1 MEGVM
6 VVNDPVSFRAF
17 VKHTPYSELRSR
29 KETVSVTVPINN
41 RIWPSTKRIVL
52 HSVLVASLLAP
63 IVINPQGR
71 KSDGRSSVRA
81 GLAALTLKSCIHLY
95 IELP

>member
-1 MEGVM
+1 M
-6 VVNDPVSFRAF
+6 VVNGPVSFRAF

-41 RIWPSTKRIVL
+41 RILPSTKRIVL

-81 GLAALTLKSCIHLY
+81 GLAALTLKSYIHLY
-95 IELP
+95 IELS